1 MGIGEPVLESGE
13 GRVSAKDNGGTGVVI
28 RLGRMAAVG
37 IRGGASGRCRGHCSV
52 TAGPHARWTGWITD
66 VVR

>member
-37 IRGGASGRCRGHCSV
+37 IRGGA
-52 TAGPHARWTGWITD
+52 
-66 VVR
+66 